1 MERVISSARDNPDA
15 VAAIAQAAI
24 DRAEKDGAAMAV
36 PEAETGWTTPADL
49 APERSQSV
57 LGTLAVAPL
66 DLRSLIFAIAG
77 GTGFFLIASMCL
89 ALSRFDMAL
98 ASLWMPNAAAVAA
111 LMLVR
116 VRSEIAFFAAIAA
129 GSVGANLLAGNSLN
143 LSLVF
148 TAANTIEVLLI
159 TLLMRRACES
169 IPDMNDLSDLG
180 RFLLIGGIVGPAAST
195 LIAATALVPGTSALA
210 QAPAAWFIADSL
222 GMILIVPALLL
233 IVASLRSEVRPTGA
247 EVLERSVM
255 MIGGLIA
262 TYLVFRQPTYPL
274 LFLIPPVTLLIAF
287 RVGGLGTALF
297 VPGIAIVGSWM
308 NFSGYGPLAER
319 GTIAASEI
327 FVLQSFVAANFLS
340 GLPIAAIL
348 AGRERIADAMIAGR
362 RELAL
367 LADNV
372 TDAVFKLDLDGVIT
386 YASPSVKKVLGRD
399 PNAMIGDRVTDR
411 PHEDSSDKI
420 AQVLGKLQAGLADH
434 QRFTYRRL
442 HDAEDGTPVFIE
454 AECAVAYDPKTSER
468 AGFVVSARD
477 VTDRVELE
485 LLLTRAR
492 RHAENAAR
500 AKSEFLANMSHEI
513 RTPMNGVL
521 GFAELI
527 LQDEL
532 TPDHRR
538 HTEMIVQSGRSM
550 MMLLNDI
557 LDLSKIE
564 AGQIDIDQTPVD
576 LHATLSECAALHR
589 AAAEKKGLRIEF
601 ERRDAPDSD
610 RSTDLDEHPWVVTDA
625 LRLRQI
631 SLNLIGNAVKFT
643 ERGEVEVSYWADAE
657 EFCLEVRDTGIGI
670 SKSRIDTVFA
680 PFTQAES
687 DTARRFGGTG
697 LGLTISRQL
706 AELLGGTITVESDPG
721 KGSTFRLTLP
731 ATYAEPEERPE
742 RLVPIVEPQDLPQ
755 SARVLLVEDHD
766 VNRLLG
772 TEMLE
777 RCGQSVAIAHDGN
790 EAIAMVI
797 DSVMRGKPYDLVLMD
812 IQMPGCDGYAATR
825 AIRAEGIT
833 PDVMPIVALTA
844 NAFPEDISAA
854 RDAGMQAHLAKP
866 LVFADLARA
875 LGRWL
880 PTRIIEADAGEESDD
895 FGDITSQADMPQ
907 YGRVNALDHAQ
918 AGYAP
923 DMKDHLAD
931 QGDELVSAHDT
942 AQFEGQPRYESKSAM
957 PSKRPAPSP
966 PQSETGGSLQSH
978 SPDLLSRW
986 TERRSEAV
994 EAVRL
999 ALQSGKLGELGGDEE
1014 SAQDLARLVHK
1025 LAGTA
1030 AIFGEPEL
1038 GDQATAFE
1046 RALRMNMSGEV
1057 REALAF
1063 ELLSVAD
1070 DPIDTRARG

>member
-1 MERVISSARDNPDA
+1 MERTISSAQENPDGVFA
-15 VAAIAQAAI
+15 MMHGSLASTMNHGRSNPALGALTIA
-24 DRAEKDGAAMAV
+24 
-36 PEAETGWTTPADL
+36 
-49 APERSQSV
+49 S
-57 LGTLAVAPL
+57 L
-66 DLRSLIFAIAG
+66 DLRSFIFAMAG
-77 GTGFFLIASMCL
+77 GAGYFLIAYLCL

-98 ASLWMPNAAAVAA
+98 ASLWVPNAAAVAT

-116 VRSEIAFFAAIAA
+116 VRSELAFFGAIAA
-129 GSVGANLLAGNSLN
+129 GSFSANLMAGNPADMSIA
-143 LSLVF
+143 F
-148 TAANTIEVLLI
+148 TAANTVEVLLI
-159 TLLMRRACES
+159 ILLMRKASES
-169 IPDMNDLSDLG
+169 VPDMNDLTDLG
-180 RFLLIGGIVGPAAST
+180 RFLLIGGLVGPAAST
-195 LIAATALVPGTSALA
+195 MIAASTLMPGSE
-210 QAPAAWFIADSL
+210 APARVAASWFIADSL
-222 GMILIVPALLL
+222 GMILVVPAVLLL
-233 IVASLRSEVRPTGA
+233 AGAWRAKRSLSSSELLQRGA
-247 EVLERSVM
+247 L
-255 MIGGLIA
+255 MIGGLI
-262 TYLVFRQPTYPL
+262 TTFLVFRQGTYPI

-287 RVGGLGTALF
+287 RIGGLGTALF

-308 NFSGYGPLAER
+308 NFHGYGPLVQSH
-319 GTIAASEI
+319 GTIASEI
-327 FVLQSFVAANFLS
+327 FVLQSFVAANFLA

-348 AGRERIADAMIAGR
+348 EGRERIADQMIASR

-367 LADNV
+367 LTENV
-372 TDAVFKLDLDGVIT
+372 TDAVFKLDLNGVMT
-386 YASPSVKKVLGRD
+386 YASPSVKTVLGRD
-399 PNAMIGDRVTDR
+399 PDLMVGDLATLRT
-411 PHEDSSDKI
+411 HEDS
-420 AQVLGKLQAGLADH
+420 AERFATVLARLQAGESENE
-434 QRFTYRRL
+434 RFTYRRL
-442 HDAEDGTPVFIE
+442 LDAPDGSPVFIE
-454 AECAVAYDPKTSER
+454 AECATAYDPKTGER

-477 VTDRVELE
+477 VTERIELE
-485 LLLTRAR
+485 LLLTGAR

-527 LQDEL
+527 LQDDL

-557 LDLSKIE
+557 LDLSKVE
-564 AGQIDIDQTPVD
+564 AGQIDIDQAPVD
-576 LHATLSECAALHR
+576 LHTTLSECAALHR
-589 AAAEKKGLRIEF
+589 ATAEKKGLRLDF
-601 ERRDAPDSD
+601 GRREAHEG
-610 RSTDLDEHPWVVTDA
+610 TDDELLQNPWVVTDA

-631 SLNLIGNAVKFT
+631 VLNLIGNAVKFT
-643 ERGEVEVSYWADAE
+643 ECGGVEIAYWVETDA
-657 EFCLEVRDTGIGI
+657 FHLEVRDTGIGI
-670 SKSRIDTVFA
+670 SASRIETIFA
-680 PFTQAES
+680 PFTQGES

-706 AELLGGTITVESDPG
+706 ANLLGGTITVESNAG
-721 KGSTFRLTLP
+721 EGSTFLLTLP
-731 ATYAEPEERPE
+731 ATYIEAEQLEEPAAPA
-742 RLVPIVEPQDLPQ
+742 VSPQDLPQ

-833 PDVMPIVALTA
+833 PDILPIVALTA
-844 NAFPEDISAA
+844 NAFPEDIAAA

-866 LVFADLARA
+866 LVFSDLARA

-880 PTRIIEADAGEESDD
+880 PTRIVEAQSDDDLDPLATDASDVEPASRAGLFDNDAG
-895 FGDITSQADMPQ
+895 
-907 YGRVNALDHAQ
+907 
-918 AGYAP
+918 
-923 DMKDHLAD
+923 
-931 QGDELVSAHDT
+931 
-942 AQFEGQPRYESKSAM
+942 
-957 PSKRPAPSP
+957 P
-966 PQSETGGSLQSH
+966 P
-978 SPDLLSRW
+978 SPDLDRNFARYEARVPRRQFRDRKPHTQAPASTRTAATAPPPAQGSPLAHSPELLDRW
-986 TERRSEAV
+986 SERRSEAV

-999 ALQSGKLGELGGDEE
+999 ALEEGTLGQQDGDDEADQS
-1014 SAQDLARLVHK
+1014 LARLVHK

-1038 GDQATAFE
+1038 GNHATAFE
-1046 RALRMNMSGEV
+1046 RALRMNMSADV
-1057 REALAF
+1057 KEALAF